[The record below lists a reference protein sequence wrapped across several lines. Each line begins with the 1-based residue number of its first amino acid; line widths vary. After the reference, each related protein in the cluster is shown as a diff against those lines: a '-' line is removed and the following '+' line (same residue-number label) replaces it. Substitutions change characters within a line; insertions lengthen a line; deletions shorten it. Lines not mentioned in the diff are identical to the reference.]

1 MQEGM
6 PVGPGLLNQERQIAK
21 PAPSPALGF
30 NPRFPA
36 AQEKLGKKSFGA
48 KPAAQT
54 DVNHRFGTVAW
65 R

>member
-48 KPAAQT
+48 KP
-54 DVNHRFGTVAW
+54 GTNG